1 MNKKDL
7 EVLKRL
13 MNDKDIKGKKS
24 LERFIWLNT
33 VPPKYEVGELVK
45 VTDSSITINGS
56 RVIDWIGR
64 VEEITTVVG
73 ELKYTYQI
81 KVKYIAKDNT
91 TKETTVF
98 ANEYNMKKTRAKNDV
113 NKPINT
119 KEEVT
124 TDISIGW

>member
-1 MNKKDL
+1 MKKQDL
-7 EVLKRL
+7 KMLERL

-45 VTDSSITINGS
+45 VTDSSRTINGS

-64 VEEITTVVG
+64 VEKITTVVG

-81 KVKYIAKDNT
+81 KVKYISKDKT
-91 TKETTVF
+91 IKETTVF
-98 ANEYNMKKTRAKNDV
+98 ANEYNMKKTRAKKDI
-113 NKPINT
+113 NKPTNT
-119 KEEVT
+119 KEEESI
-124 TDISIGW
+124 DIYF